1 MIKPHQGVIAG
12 ILAGVSFVCLTAAA
26 AGQEQ
31 HDWSGFY
38 LGGNF
43 GFHSV
48 KTSGV
53 FDASELGGTPPDL
66 EDIGDDGLNVG
77 IQGGYN
83 LQITHVVLG
92 VEGDLGFAGFSESI
106 VTTQDGSVDE
116 AGLLNYPIE
125 GNLAYLATIRGRV
138 GFDMEEIFH
147 HSVLVFVTGGVAF
160 TEFNMDIA
168 DGRSEVGF
176 KDTGLTWGGG
186 IEFPISPRIS
196 LRADYLHVEFNERLN
211 ISDAV
216 TSGIFDA
223 NDGNTVKLHNVD
235 MIRFGI
241 DIMMGRL

>member
-1 MIKPHQGVIAG
+1 MIKPYQGVIAG
-12 ILAGVSFVCLTAAA
+12 ILAGLTFVCLTAAA

-38 LGGNF
+38 IGGNF
-43 GFHSV
+43 GLHTV

-53 FDASELGGTPPDL
+53 FDAAELGETPDL
-66 EDIGDDGLNVG
+66 EGIGGEGVNLG

-83 LQITHVVLG
+83 LQIDHVVLG
-92 VEGDLGFAGFSESI
+92 VEGDLSFAGFDESI
-106 VTTQDGSVDE
+106 ITIQDGSVDE

-138 GFDMEEIFH
+138 GFNMEEMFH
-147 HSVLVFVTGGVAF
+147 HAVLVFVTGGVAF
-160 TEFNMDIA
+160 TDFDMDIA

-186 IEFPISPRIS
+186 IEIPVSPRML
-196 LRADYLHVEFNERLN
+196 LRADYLHVEFDERLN
-211 ISDAV
+211 ISDVV

-223 NDGNTVKLHNVD
+223 NDGNTVKLKNVD
-235 MIRFGI
+235 MIRFGL
-241 DIMMGRL
+241 DIMMGGL

>member
-1 MIKPHQGVIAG
+1 MIKPYQGVLKG
-12 ILAGVSFVCLTAAA
+12 ILAGLTFVCLNTSAV
-26 AGQEQ
+26 GQEQ

-66 EDIGDDGLNVG
+66 EDIGGEGLNLG

-83 LQITHVVLG
+83 LQIDHIVLG
-92 VEGDLGFAGFSESI
+92 VEGDLSFAGFDESI
-106 VTTQDGSVDE
+106 ITIQDGSVDE

-125 GNLAYLATIRGRV
+125 GNLPYLATIRGRV
-138 GFDMEEIFH
+138 GFDMEEMFH
-147 HSVLVFVTGGVAF
+147 HAVLVFVTGGVAF
-160 TEFNMDIA
+160 TDFNMDIA

-186 IEFPISPRIS
+186 IEMPVSPRVL

-211 ISDAV
+211 ISDVV

-235 MIRFGI
+235 IIRFGI

>member
-1 MIKPHQGVIAG
+1 MIKPYQSVLKG
-12 ILAGVSFVCLTAAA
+12 ILAGLSTVCLNTSAV
-26 AGQEQ
+26 GQEQ

-43 GFHSV
+43 GSHSV

-66 EDIGDDGLNVG
+66 EDIGDEGLNLG

-83 LQITHVVLG
+83 LQISHVVVG
-92 VEGDLGFAGFSESI
+92 VEGDLSFAGFDESI
-106 VTTQDGSVDE
+106 ITIQDGSIDE
-116 AGLLNYPIE
+116 ASLLNYPIE

-138 GFDMEEIFH
+138 GFDMEEMFH
-147 HSVLVFVTGGVAF
+147 HAVLVFVTGGVAF
-160 TEFNMDIA
+160 TDFNMDIA

-186 IEFPISPRIS
+186 IEMPVSPRVL

-211 ISDAV
+211 ISDV
-216 TSGIFDA
+216 LTSGIFDA
-223 NDGNTVKLHNVD
+223 NNGNTVKLHDVD
-235 MIRFGI
+235 MIRVGI
-241 DIMMGRL
+241 DIMIGRL